1 MREEEGMEEEVEEF
15 MIETNTTEVKYIG
28 IVEGDIV
35 SMLDD
40 VF

>member
-15 MIETNTTEVKYIG
+15 MIETSTTAVKYIG
-28 IVEGDIV
+28 IMEGDIV
-35 SMLDD
+35 SMFDD